1 MSIFSDNPVLQ
12 REVRGRTRLRRLGGG
27 RAGQWTAG
35 AVGLLILYFYAR
47 GLSGIGRGNPQD
59 ARELFWLIVMGLLLL
74 VVILAPSLTATAI
87 TQEREQQTWETLTTT
102 RLSGGEVLV
111 GKWLARQIPIGLLLL
126 IVLPLLLSCAVK
138 AGIGPLAAPCC
149 LLFLMLTT
157 ACYST
162 LGLLCSF
169 AARKTSVA
177 TASALAVSVALCLGT
192 AIANS
197 VLQLFRFSA
206 PGYGGG
212 YREETALM
220 WINPF
225 YALPILIG
233 ALDQRSVTSFGVP
246 EPRAAAILFVYVL
259 SALLVIALGLSSMIL
274 RYRSAVRE
282 R

>member
-138 AGIGPLAAPCC
+138 AGIGPLAAACC

-169 AARKTSVA
+169 AARKTSMA
-177 TASALAVSVALCLGT
+177 TASALAASAVLCLGT
-192 AIANS
+192 AIANA
-197 VLQLFRFSA
+197 VLQMFQMGI
-206 PGYGGG
+206 PGSGGG
-212 YREETALM
+212 YRGDTPLV
-220 WINPF
+220 WVNPF
-225 YALPILIG
+225 YVLTVLIG
-233 ALDQRSVTSFGVP
+233 ALDQQAGMSLGVAD
-246 EPRAAAILFVYVL
+246 PRAGVILFVYAL
-259 SALLVIALGLSSMIL
+259 TALLVVALGLSFMIL

-282 R
+282 G

>member
-35 AVGLLILYFYAR
+35 AVGLLIAYFYAR

-74 VVILAPSLTATAI
+74 IVVLAPSLTSTAI

-111 GKWLARQIPIGLLLL
+111 GKWLARQIPMGLLLL
-126 IVLPLLLSCAVK
+126 VVVPLLLVCTLK
-138 AGIGPLAAPCC
+138 AGIGLLAAVGS
-149 LLFLMLTT
+149 LLFLVLTT

-169 AARKTSVA
+169 AARKTSTA

-192 AIANS
+192 AIANA
-197 VLQLFRFSA
+197 VLQLFRLSDF
-206 PGYGGG
+206 PYGHRG
-212 YREETALM
+212 ESFLM

-225 YALPILIG
+225 YTLTVLIG
-233 ALDQRSVTSFGVP
+233 ALDPQASPISSVPASN
-246 EPRAAAILFVYVL
+246 AAAIVFVYAL
-259 SALLVIALGLSSMIL
+259 TALLVIALGLSFMVL

>member
-74 VVILAPSLTATAI
+74 VVVLAPSLTATAI

-111 GKWLARQIPIGLLLL
+111 GKWLARQIPLVLLLL
-126 IVLPLLLSCAVK
+126 IVLPLLLSCAAR
-138 AGIGPLAAPCC
+138 AGIGLLAAASS
-149 LLFLMLTT
+149 LLFLLLTT

-169 AARKTSVA
+169 AARKTSMA

-192 AIANS
+192 AIANT
-197 VLQLFRFSA
+197 VLQLFRLSA
-206 PGYGGG
+206 PSYGHQG
-212 YREETALM
+212 ETMLM

-225 YALPILIG
+225 YVLTILLG
-233 ALDQRSVTSFGVP
+233 ALDRQTSPSFGVVD
-246 EPRAAAILFVYVL
+246 PRAAAIVFVYAL